1 MKKNRYSIK
10 NVTNFNITNVFY
22 EGESIENKVNRILI
36 NKEPITDG
44 APLIYT
50 KRADGVLAGYNIR
63 TDRFDVAI
71 DAMDKVS
78 KSKLSKRM
86 EYINKDSL
94 PNNDKKE
101 PLNPDTQSTNQTNV
115 SGDPSQ

>member
-1 MKKNRYSIK
+1 MKKTRYSIK
-10 NVTNFNITNVFY
+10 NVTNFNITDVCY

-50 KRADGVLAGYNIR
+50 NRKDGVLPGYNIR

-71 DAMDKVS
+71 DAMDKVA
-78 KSKLSKRM
+78 KSKLAKRM
-86 EYINKDSL
+86 EYIDKDSL
-94 PNNDKKE
+94 PNDNRDSQK
-101 PLNPDTQSTNQTNV
+101 PDIQVNNQNNV

>member
-1 MKKNRYSIK
+1 MKKTKFIIK
-10 NVTNFNITNVFY
+10 NETNFNITDIFY
-22 EGESIENKVNRILI
+22 EGECIENKVNRILI

-50 KRADGVLAGYNIR
+50 KRQDGVLPGYDIR
-63 TDRFDVAI
+63 TDRFEVAI
-71 DAMDKVS
+71 EAMDKVS
-78 KSKLSKRM
+78 KSKLTKRM

-94 PNNDKKE
+94 PKE
-101 PLNPDTQSTNQTNV
+101 KPDAQKPDVQTTGNENV

>member
-1 MKKNRYSIK
+1 MKKTKFIIK
-10 NVTNFNITNVFY
+10 NKANFNITNVWY

-50 KRADGVLAGYNIR
+50 KRADGVLPGYNIR

-71 DAMDKVS
+71 EAMDKVS
-78 KSKLSKRM
+78 KSRLTKRM

-94 PNNDKKE
+94 PKE
-101 PLNPDTQSTNQTNV
+101 KCKQTACV
-115 SGDPSQ
+115 S

>member
-1 MKKNRYSIK
+1 MIKTKYSIK
-10 NVTNFNITNVFY
+10 NETNFNITDVCY
-22 EGESIENKVNRILI
+22 EGESIETKVNRILI
-36 NKEPITDG
+36 NREPITDG

-50 KRADGVLAGYNIR
+50 KRQDGVLPGYNIR
-63 TDRFDVAI
+63 TDRFDIAI

-86 EYINKDSL
+86 EYINKDSK
-94 PNNDKKE
+94 PNVKNE
-101 PLNPDTQSTNQTNV
+101 PVKPDIQTGTDQTNV

>member
-1 MKKNRYSIK
+1 MKKTKYSIK
-10 NVTNFNITNVFY
+10 NETNFNITDVCY
-22 EGESIENKVNRILI
+22 EGESIETKVNRILI

-50 KRADGVLAGYNIR
+50 KRQDGVLPGYNIR

-71 DAMDKVS
+71 EAMDKVS
-78 KSKLSKRM
+78 KSRLTKRM

-94 PNNDKKE
+94 PKETKQTEKPDIQAAGND
-101 PLNPDTQSTNQTNV
+101 SI

>member
-1 MKKNRYSIK
+1 MKKTKFKIK
-10 NVTNFNITNVFY
+10 NESNFDITDVFY
-22 EGESIENKVNRILI
+22 EGESIETKVNRILI
-36 NKEPITDG
+36 NKEPIQDG

-50 KRADGVLAGYNIR
+50 KRQDGVLPGYNIR

-71 DAMDKVS
+71 EAMDKVS
-78 KSKLSKRM
+78 KSKLTKRM

-94 PNNDKKE
+94 PKE
-101 PLNPDTQSTNQTNV
+101 KPEPQKPDIQATGNVDV

>member
-1 MKKNRYSIK
+1 MKKTRYSI
-10 NVTNFNITNVFY
+10 NNETNFNITDVCY
-22 EGESIENKVNRILI
+22 EGESIETKVNRILI
-36 NKEPITDG
+36 NKEPIQDG

-50 KRADGVLAGYNIR
+50 NRKDGVLPGYNIR

-71 DAMDKVS
+71 EAMDKVS
-78 KSKLSKRM
+78 KSRLTKRM

-94 PNNDKKE
+94 PNDKKDSQK
-101 PLNPDTQSTNQTNV
+101 PDIQVNNQNDV

>member
-1 MKKNRYSIK
+1 MKKTKFSIK
-10 NVTNFNITNVFY
+10 NESNFNITDVFY
-22 EGESIENKVNRILI
+22 EGESIETKVNRILI

-50 KRADGVLAGYNIR
+50 KRQDGVLPGYNIR
-63 TDRFDVAI
+63 TDRFEVAI

-94 PNNDKKE
+94 PND
-101 PLNPDTQSTNQTNV
+101 LNPDTQSTNQTNV

>member
-1 MKKNRYSIK
+1 MKKTKFIIK
-10 NVTNFNITNVFY
+10 NETNFNITDICY
-22 EGESIENKVNRILI
+22 QGESIENKVNRILI
-36 NKEPITDG
+36 NKEPISDG

-50 KRADGVLAGYNIR
+50 NRKDGVLPGYNIR

-71 DAMDKVS
+71 DAMDKVAM
-78 KSKLSKRM
+78 SKLAKRM

-94 PNNDKKE
+94 PNEKQE
-101 PLNPDTQSTNQTNV
+101 PSKPDIQATNEPKP

>member
-1 MKKNRYSIK
+1 MKKTRYSIK
-10 NVTNFNITNVFY
+10 NETNFNITDVFY

-50 KRADGVLAGYNIR
+50 KRADGVLPGYNIR
-63 TDRFDVAI
+63 TDRFEVAI

-86 EYINKDSL
+86 EYINKDSK
-94 PNNDKKE
+94 PNVIDE
-101 PLNPDTQSTNQTNV
+101 PSKPDIQATGQPNT

>member
-1 MKKNRYSIK
+1 MKKTKYSIK
-10 NVTNFNITNVFY
+10 NQTNFNITDVFY

-50 KRADGVLAGYNIR
+50 KRQDGVLPGYNIR
-63 TDRFDVAI
+63 TDRFEVAI
-71 DAMDKVS
+71 EAMDKVS

-86 EYINKDSL
+86 EYINKDSK
-94 PNNDKKE
+94 PNDKKE
-101 PLNPDTQSTNQTNV
+101 PQKPDIQANNETYF